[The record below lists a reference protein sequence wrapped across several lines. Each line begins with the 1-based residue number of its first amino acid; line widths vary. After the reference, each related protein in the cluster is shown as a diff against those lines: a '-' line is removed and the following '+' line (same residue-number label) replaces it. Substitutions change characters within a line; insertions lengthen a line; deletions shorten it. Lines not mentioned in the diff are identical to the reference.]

1 MKLKPTFFLL
11 ICAFIVHFI
20 FVGISHDVEASE
32 SSGDTVPT
40 IGIEE
45 SVSEALANSP
55 SIRIKREAMEE
66 ASNARKKARA
76 GFLPELSTSYGY
88 TRVDTP
94 PRLKNVDMR
103 EIVPNMVIPKWE
115 YGTED
120 NYQWKITAKQPL
132 FTGFALVSAYEL
144 ARLGI
149 DLSKLEFEKE
159 KLDLVLMVNEVYF
172 NILRADKTLDVAEK
186 AVDQL
191 KSHLNEAQDIFEA
204 GIIPINELLK
214 SEVELANVQHS
225 LTKAQNATRLT
236 RSAFNTILSRPI
248 NDPVEVKD
256 ILFHEP
262 TLPDIDECLEKAC
275 RERPEVKIFDINI
288 RQTDQQ
294 IRLTRSK
301 YYPEIGLSVDYI
313 NAGDD
318 PDVSGSDY
326 HVSTYWQTMAGVSW
340 SFWQW
345 GKTHYSTGGAISR
358 RKQLVHAKS
367 GIMDKIRLEVKE
379 AVLDLDSAAKN
390 IPTTEKSVKQGEE
403 NMRVS
408 KERYHNQLTTSTEV
422 LDAQTLLTQARLNY
436 YNSLYDYNLALARLK
451 HAMGER

>member
-11 ICAFIVHFI
+11 VCTFIVHLFFI
-20 FVGISHDVEASE
+20 GISRDVEASE

-45 SVSEALANSP
+45 SISEALANSP
-55 SIRIKREAMEE
+55 SIKIKREAMEE

-88 TRVDTP
+88 TRFSEP
-94 PRLKNVDMR
+94 QRIKNLSLLGQT
-103 EIVPNMVIPKWE
+103 IPKFE
-115 YGTED
+115 FNTED
-120 NYQWKITAKQPL
+120 NYQWKISAKQPL
-132 FTGFALVSAYEL
+132 FTGFAIIGSYEL
-144 ARLGI
+144 AKLGI

-159 KLDLVLMVNEVYF
+159 KLDLVLMVNDVYF
-172 NILRADKTLDVAEK
+172 NILRADKTLDVAER

-191 KSHLNEAQDIFEA
+191 KSHVNEAKDIFEA
-204 GIIPINELLK
+204 GIIPINDLLK

-225 LTKAQNATRLT
+225 LTKARNATKLA
-236 RSAFNTILSRPI
+236 RSAFNTVLSRPI

-275 RERPEVKIFDINI
+275 RERPEVKILDINI

-326 HVSTYWQTMAGVSW
+326 HVSSYWQTMAGVSW

-345 GKTHYSTGGAISR
+345 GKTHYSTGEVKSR
-358 RKQLVHAKS
+358 RKQLVHVRS
-367 GIMDKIRLEVKE
+367 GITDKIRLEVKE
-379 AVLDLDSAAKN
+379 AVLDLDAAAKN
-390 IPTTEKSVKQGEE
+390 IPTTEKSVRQAEE

-408 KERYHNQLTTSTEV
+408 KERYRNQLTTTTEV

-436 YNSLYDYNLALARLK
+436 YNSLYDYSLAKARLK
-451 HAMGER
+451 HAIGER